1 MSDIETLLQTHFGY
15 DEFRPGQREIIYEI
29 INGRDVIGV
38 LPTGGGK
45 SLCYQ
50 IPALASD
57 GMTLVVSP
65 LISLMKDQVDAL
77 EQMDIPAGRLD
88 SQVDGETFADT
99 MRRARAG
106 ELKLLYIAP
115 ERLESTAFIEALCHL
130 PINIVA
136 VDEAHCVSQWGH
148 DFRPSYRNI
157 AGSLSAL
164 PKRPV
169 FAAFTATATQQV
181 RDDIVEQLSLHD
193 PFRYVASFDRPNLYF
208 NVQQPNKRR
217 DALLRVLDDGASAIV
232 YCSTRRTVEAVTD
245 LLNDNGMVA
254 TRYHAGL
261 SAEERER
268 NQEDFIYDRVQ
279 VIVAT
284 NAFGMGIDKP
294 DVRRVIH
301 YNMPK
306 NIESYYQE
314 AGRAG
319 RDGAPAEALLL
330 FSAQDIMTNLFLINQ
345 SNEPYAR
352 EKLNA
357 MIGYAY
363 TGGCLRSYLLRYFG
377 ETGMTECG
385 HCAICEGKIDTV
397 DVTVDAQKILSC
409 IARMGQR
416 FGTKMVID
424 VLRGSKNQRLL
435 EWKFDQLPTY
445 GIMKKDSERE
455 VRDIITLLA
464 SEGYIIVAGTDYPI
478 LKLTVKSRS
487 LLQGTDSLAM
497 NRPALTG
504 AKAKKKT
511 PLQHDYD
518 EELFNRLR
526 NLRRIM
532 AQNLSLPPYVIFS
545 DRTLMDLAAHCP
557 QTSEELLH
565 IHGIGEVKQEKYGA
579 PFLSVIR
586 GYLEEHSQGV
596 SGEKTR

>member
-1 MSDIETLLQTHFGY
+1 MQIETLLQTYFGY
-15 DEFRPGQREIIYEI
+15 DEFRPGQREIINEI

-50 IPALASD
+50 IPALASK
-57 GMTLVVSP
+57 GLTLIISP

-88 SQVDGETFADT
+88 SQVDGQSFADT
-99 MRRARAG
+99 MRRARNG

-115 ERLESTAFIEALCHL
+115 ERLQSANFIEALRHL
-130 PINIVA
+130 PIDIVA

-148 DFRPSYRNI
+148 DFRPSYRLI
-157 AGSLSAL
+157 AESLATL

-181 RDDIVEQLSLHD
+181 RDDIVAQLSLKD

-208 NVQQPNKRR
+208 NVQQPNKRQ
-217 DALLRVLDDGASAIV
+217 DALLRALNDGASAIV
-232 YCSTRRTVEAVTD
+232 YCATRRTVEMVTD
-245 LLNDNGMVA
+245 LLNDNGVVA

-261 SAEERER
+261 STEERER
-268 NQEDFIYDRVQ
+268 NQEDFSYDRVQ

-330 FSAQDIMTNLFLINQ
+330 FSAQDIVTNLFLINQ
-345 SNEPYAR
+345 TNEPFAR

-357 MIGYAY
+357 MIGYTH
-363 TGGCLRSYLLRYFG
+363 TGNCLRSYLLRYFG
-377 ETGMTECG
+377 ESGMAKCD
-385 HCAICEGKIDTV
+385 HCAICEGAIDTV
-397 DVTVDAQKILSC
+397 DITVEAQKILSC
-409 IARMGQR
+409 IARTGQR
-416 FGTKMVID
+416 FGMKMVID

-435 EWKFDQLPTY
+435 EWKFDQLSTY
-445 GIMKKDSERE
+445 GIMKKSSEQE

-464 SEGYIIVAGTDYPI
+464 SEGYIFVAGTDYPI
-478 LKLTVKSRS
+478 LKLTAKSS
-487 LLQGTDSLAM
+487 ALLQGKDTIAM
-497 NRPALTG
+497 NRLASTG
-504 AKAKKKT
+504 TKRKNKASF
-511 PLQHDYD
+511 QHSFD
-518 EELFNRLR
+518 EELFTRLR
-526 NLRRIM
+526 NLRGIM
-532 AQNLSLPPYVIFS
+532 AKNLSLPPYVIFS
-545 DRTLMDLAAHCP
+545 DRTLMDLATRCP
-557 QTSEELLH
+557 KTVDELLD
-565 IHGIGEVKQEKYGA
+565 IHGIGKVKKEKYGA

-586 GYLEEHSQGV
+586 GYID
-596 SGEKTR
+596 EKMKDLSKDNIS